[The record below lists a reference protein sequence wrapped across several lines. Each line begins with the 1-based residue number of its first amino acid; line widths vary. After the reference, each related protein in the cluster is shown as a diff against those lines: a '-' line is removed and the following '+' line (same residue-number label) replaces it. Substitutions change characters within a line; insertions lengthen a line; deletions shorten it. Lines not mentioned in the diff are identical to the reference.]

1 MNLVQP
7 GEPDDLEFRLYA
19 ELLDEPGQ
27 SRRREAAMASVLLH
41 VVAVAGLVTYAHFA
55 PPPPAPVRARQ
66 DHVTLVYPPLLE
78 LTQKEP
84 NLRPPSKLFLGS
96 KALRPPRLLTP
107 FPSPGEPLVAQNKAS
122 PKVLEEKPPQLVPRP
137 TPGGTQLAQLTP
149 PSLAVPAPLPPAPP
163 KLVLEDARRPLP
175 GGRPGEQQPGLLD
188 PQRPG
193 SVIEGAVRDL
203 AHNPGLGGTV
213 VGDGDVGGIPGGF
226 TNPSRG
232 NAGSNLELLSDP
244 MGVDFKPYLT
254 RILAMVRRNWYAVIP
269 ESARLGV
276 ARGRVTIQLLVLR
289 QGSVG
294 KLVIAGPSGVEPL
307 DRAAVAGIS
316 ASNPFP
322 PLPAEF
328 RGDSVRLQFT
338 FLYNIAA
345 R

>member
-1 MNLVQP
+1 VNLVQSW
-7 GEPDDLEFRLYA
+7 EPDDLELRLCA
-19 ELLDEPGQ
+19 DLLDEPGQ
-27 SRRREAAMASVLLH
+27 SRRREAAVASVLLH
-41 VVAVAGLVTYAHFA
+41 VAVVAGLVTYVHFA

-84 NLRPPSKLFLGS
+84 NVRPPSKLFLGA
-96 KALRPPRLLTP
+96 KEALRPPRLLMP
-107 FPSPGEPLVAQNKAS
+107 FASPGQPLVAKDKGN
-122 PKVLEEKPPQLVPRP
+122 PRVLEEKPPQLVPRP
-137 TPGGTQLAQLTP
+137 EPSGTQLAQLTT
-149 PSLAVPAPLPPAPP
+149 PSMSAPVPPAPP

-175 GGRPGEQQPGLLD
+175 GGRPGQQQPGLLD

-213 VGDGDVGGIPGGF
+213 VGDGDLGGIPGGF

-254 RILAMVRRNWYAVIP
+254 RILAMVRRNWFAVIP

-294 KLVIAGPSGVEPL
+294 KLVIAGSSGVEPL

-338 FLYNIAA
+338 FLYNVAA

>member
-1 MNLVQP
+1 VQP
-7 GEPDDLEFRLYA
+7 EEPDDLEFRLYA
-19 ELLDEPGQ
+19 DLLDETGR
-27 SRRREAAMASVLLH
+27 SRRREAAVASVVLH
-41 VVAVAGLVTYAHFA
+41 VAAIAGLLTYVHFA
-55 PPPPAPVRARQ
+55 PPPPAPVRSRQ

-84 NLRPPSKLFLGS
+84 NLRPPSKLFLGA

-107 FPSPGEPLVAQNKAS
+107 FESPRQPLVAKEKGN
-122 PKVLEEKPPQLVPRP
+122 PRVLEEKPPQLVPRP
-137 TPGGTQLAQLTP
+137 EPSGTQLAQLTP
-149 PSLAVPAPLPPAPP
+149 PSMAAPVPPAPP
-163 KLVLEDARRPLP
+163 KLVLEDARRPPP
-175 GGRPGEQQPGLLD
+175 GGRRGEMQPGLLD

-193 SVIEGAVRDL
+193 TVIEGAVRDL
-203 AHNPGLGGTV
+203 ARNPGLGGTV
-213 VGDGDVGGIPGGF
+213 VGDGDIGGVPGGF

-254 RILAMVRRNWYAVIP
+254 RILAMVRRNWFAVIP

-294 KLVIAGPSGVEPL
+294 KLVIAGSSGVEPL

-328 RGDSVRLQFT
+328 RGDNVRLQFT